1 MKDILKNNKEFRSK
15 LKMKDVPIY
24 NYFNGNTLL
33 IENIVNDFSN
43 YIYTVIRNS
52 NLKVSDEDIEELVS
66 DVVFTI
72 WKNQDKLD
80 INRKITPYIAGITN
94 NLVKKKYRDTK
105 VFDNIEDYKNNLIE
119 DSNIELQFI
128 ENERNK
134 GIMKQLDKLKKEDKT
149 IFILYYF
156 NEKSIN
162 DIANEL
168 NMTESK
174 VKSKLFRTRK
184 KLKKYLKEK
193 EGV

>member
-1 MKDILKNNKEFRSK
+1 
-15 LKMKDVPIY
+15 MKDVPIY

-52 NLKVSDEDIEELVS
+52 NLNVSDEDIEELVS

-105 VFDNIEDYKNNLIE
+105 VFDNIEDYDNYLIE
-119 DSNIELQFI
+119 DSNIEIQFI

-184 KLKKYLKEK
+184 KLKKYLKE
-193 EGV
+193 EGGV

>member
-1 MKDILKNNKEFRSK
+1 M
-15 LKMKDVPIY
+15 KMKDVPIY

-72 WKNQDKLD
+72 WKNQGKLD

-105 VFDNIEDYKNNLIE
+105 VFDNIEDYENNLIE

-174 VKSKLFRTRK
+174 VKYKLFRTRK
-184 KLKKYLKEK
+184 KLKKYLKEQ

>member
-1 MKDILKNNKEFRSK
+1 

-52 NLKVSDEDIEELVS
+52 NLKVSDEDIEELIS

-105 VFDNIEDYKNNLIE
+105 VFDNIEDYENNLIE

-156 NEKSIN
+156 NEKSVN

-193 EGV
+193 KGV

>member
-1 MKDILKNNKEFRSK
+1 M
-15 LKMKDVPIY
+15 KMKDVPIY

-52 NLKVSDEDIEELVS
+52 NLKVSDEDIEELIS

-105 VFDNIEDYKNNLIE
+105 VFDNIEDYENNLIE

-168 NMTESK
+168 NMSESK

>member
-1 MKDILKNNKEFRSK
+1 
-15 LKMKDVPIY
+15 MKDVPIY

-43 YIYTVIRNS
+43 YIYTVIRKS
-52 NLKVSDEDIEELVS
+52 NLKISDEDIEELVS
-66 DVVFTI
+66 DVVFAI

-105 VFDNIEDYKNNLIE
+105 VFDNIEDYENNLIE

-134 GIMKQLDKLKKEDKT
+134 GIMNQLDKLKKEDKT

-184 KLKKYLKEK
+184 KLKKYLKEN

>member
-1 MKDILKNNKEFRSK
+1 M
-15 LKMKDVPIY
+15 KMKDVPIY

-52 NLKVSDEDIEELVS
+52 NLKVSDEDIEELIS

-105 VFDNIEDYKNNLIE
+105 VFDNIEDYENNLIE
-119 DSNIELQFI
+119 DSNIELQVI

-156 NEKSIN
+156 NEKSVN
-162 DIANEL
+162 DIANEI
-168 NMTESK
+168 
-174 VKSKLFRTRK
+174 
-184 KLKKYLKEK
+184 
-193 EGV
+193 

>member
-1 MKDILKNNKEFRSK
+1 M
-15 LKMKDVPIY
+15 KMKDVPIY

-52 NLKVSDEDIEELVS
+52 NLKVSDEDIEELIS

-105 VFDNIEDYKNNLIE
+105 VFDNIEDYENHLIE

-168 NMTESK
+168 NIK
-174 VKSKLFRTRK
+174 HK
-184 KLKKYLKEK
+184 
-193 EGV
+193 

>member
-1 MKDILKNNKEFRSK
+1 M
-15 LKMKDVPIY
+15 KMKDVPIY

-80 INRKITPYIAGITN
+80 INRKITPYIVGITN

-105 VFDNIEDYKNNLIE
+105 VFDNIEDYENNLIE

-168 NMTESK
+168 NMSESK

-184 KLKKYLKEK
+184 K
-193 EGV
+193 